1 MPMDEKRVIFFGSG
15 KFPIP
20 TFELMVK
27 SIGDYEVVGLVTS
40 REKSSPQNGVFSL
53 KDIADAHNIPV
64 YIPLDLKSPDFIK
77 WLSDMSADVFCV
89 ISYKFLPKEV
99 LDTCKGIAYNI
110 HASLL
115 PYLKG
120 AAPINWAIRLGFKET
135 GLTAFKLNNKLDGGG
150 IIRNSLIQISE
161 NETFGSLFDKLSNL
175 CVLFNDGILTDIA
188 DENLCVHVRQGEIP
202 NKYLESPVFHA
213 PKLNINNTTIKINYT
228 NHRNI
233 ATDEVDRIIRSL
245 SPNIGTTFNL
255 QIYETISGKPLKK
268 ITFKVYEA
276 KLLEDKDVSDNNNI
290 ITDWKN
296 YFYLAIP
303 NLDDSVISVR
313 KIQLPG
319 KKILDVKEFLK
330 GFQNFKNENYTYK
343 LC

>member
-1 MPMDEKRVIFFGSG
+1 MDKKRIVFFGSG

-27 SIGDYEVVGLVTS
+27 LTEDYEVVGLVTS

-53 KDIADAHNIPV
+53 KDIAEEHNIPV
-64 YIPLDLKSPDFIK
+64 YIPSDLKSKEFIN
-77 WLSDMSADVFCV
+77 WLSELSADIFCV

-99 LDTCKGIAYNI
+99 LDTCNGIAYNI

-115 PYLKG
+115 PYLRG
-120 AAPINWAIRLGFKET
+120 AAPINWAIRLDFKET
-135 GLTAFKLNNKLDGGG
+135 GLTAFKLNDKIDCGG
-150 IIRNSLIQISE
+150 IFRNSMIKVSDD
-161 NETFGSLFDKLSNL
+161 ETFGSLFDKLSNL
-175 CVLFNDGILTDIA
+175 CVLFNDSILSDIV
-188 DENLCVHVRQGEIP
+188 DEELYVNVRQGEIP
-202 NKYLESPVFHA
+202 SEYEKLPVFHA